1 MLIDIIERIGRT
13 KEKSMFYL
21 ILAIISSALVS
32 IFVRLSEGKIRANVS
47 MLAFNYMMCSVLAAS
62 AIGLGNLLPSAKGI
76 GATLGMGTING
87 VFYLA
92 GFLLLQWNVKKNGV
106 VMSATFMKLGLLVP
120 LVVSIFLFNEIPGI
134 SQVVGFILAIAAI
147 IIINFEKENTTMECK
162 AMLPV
167 LLIVGGTGDVMAK
180 IYEVYGNGELSGQ
193 FLFYTFI
200 VAMVLCI
207 GIVLLKKERPGKLEV
222 LFGMLI
228 GIPNFLSAKF
238 LLQALER
245 MAAVI
250 VYPTYSVGAMIL
262 ITLAGVGFFK
272 EKLGRKQKVGV
283 VVILAALVL
292 LNL

>member
-1 MLIDIIERIGRT
+1 
-13 KEKSMFYL
+13 MFYL

-32 IFVRLSEGKIRANVS
+32 IFVRLSDNRISANVS
-47 MLAFNYMMCSVLAAS
+47 MLAFNYMMCSILAAS
-62 AIGLGNLLPSAKGI
+62 AIGLGNLLPSADGIKG
-76 GATLGMGTING
+76 TLGMGTING
-87 VFYLA
+87 FFYLG

-120 LVVSIFLFNEIPGI
+120 LVVSIFLFGEIPGI
-134 SQVVGFILAIAAI
+134 PQIIGFILAIAAI
-147 IIINFEKENTTMECK
+147 IIINFEKEHTTMECK

-193 FLFYTFI
+193 FLFYTFL
-200 VAMVLCI
+200 VALILCV
-207 GIVLLKKERPGKLEV
+207 GIVLYKKERPGKWEV

-228 GIPNFLSAKF
+228 GIPNFFSAKF

-245 MAAVI
+245 MDAVV
-250 VYPTYSVGAMIL
+250 VYPTYSVSAMVL

-272 EKLGRKQKVGV
+272 EKLGTKQKIGV
-283 VVILAALVL
+283 AVILAALIL

>member
-1 MLIDIIERIGRT
+1 MLIDIIEGIGRT

-120 LVVSIFLFNEIPGI
+120 LVVSIFLFNEMPGI